1 MKNIVIIATGGT
13 IAGSGIASSYKAGQ
27 IDVNEILATIPRINE
42 LASIRLIDFCQ
53 KDSNDITE
61 KDWLE
66 LRSLCYALG
75 CDKEVDGIVITH
87 GTDSF
92 EETAYFL
99 NLTLDIDKPVVMTG
113 AMRPATATSADG
125 PMNLYEAVALAC
137 RPKAK
142 DAGVLAVFAD
152 TIYSGRDITKTNSLK
167 TNAFDMGDVG
177 MLGYMRDDKVYMQN
191 LPYRLHTYQSEFAR
205 AEFDVLPEVEIYY
218 VHTDCDPQL
227 LAWMLDRY
235 EGVVIAGSGSG
246 NYPKA
251 IQEVIENYEGR
262 AKIVRASRLLE
273 GSVFESDVFD
283 PLHKTIPAY
292 RLSPHKARILLML
305 ALAQGYEQADL
316 DRVFEL
322 Y

>member
-205 AEFDVLPEVEIYY
+205 AEFDVLPEVGIYY

-251 IQEVIENYEGR
+251 IQEVIENHEGR
-262 AKIVRASRLLE
+262 VKIVRASRLLE

-283 PLHKTIPAY
+283 PFHKTIPAY

>member
-1 MKNIVIIATGGT
+1 
-13 IAGSGIASSYKAGQ
+13 
-27 IDVNEILATIPRINE
+27 
-42 LASIRLIDFCQ
+42 
-53 KDSNDITE
+53 
-61 KDWLE
+61 
-66 LRSLCYALG
+66 
-75 CDKEVDGIVITH
+75 
-87 GTDSF
+87 
-92 EETAYFL
+92 
-99 NLTLDIDKPVVMTG
+99 
-113 AMRPATATSADG
+113 
-125 PMNLYEAVALAC
+125 
-137 RPKAK
+137 
-142 DAGVLAVFAD
+142 
-152 TIYSGRDITKTNSLK
+152 
-167 TNAFDMGDVG
+167 MGDVG

-205 AEFDVLPEVEIYY
+205 AEFDVLPEVGIYY

-235 EGVVIAGSGSG
+235 DGVVIAGSGSG

>member
-13 IAGSGIASSYKAGQ
+13 IAGSGIASSYKTGQ

-61 KDWLE
+61 KDWLG

-142 DAGVLAVFAD
+142 DAGG
-152 TIYSGRDITKTNSLK
+152 SGR
-167 TNAFDMGDVG
+167 FC
-177 MLGYMRDDKVYMQN
+177 GYDLFRTGYHQN
-191 LPYRLHTYQSEFAR
+191 KQSENER
-205 AEFDVLPEVEIYY
+205 VRYGR
-218 VHTDCDPQL
+218 CRN
-227 LAWMLDRY
+227 AWLY
-235 EGVVIAGSGSG
+235 AG
-246 NYPKA
+246 
-251 IQEVIENYEGR
+251 
-262 AKIVRASRLLE
+262 
-273 GSVFESDVFD
+273 
-283 PLHKTIPAY
+283 
-292 RLSPHKARILLML
+292 
-305 ALAQGYEQADL
+305 
-316 DRVFEL
+316 
-322 Y
+322 